1 VIDLLVAGGGPAGL
15 ATAIHA
21 ARAGLEVVVAE
32 PRPGPVD
39 KACGEGLMPSAVRSL
54 AALGVGVAGHP
65 LRGIRYV
72 DGPHRAEARFRA
84 EAGLGVR
91 RTELHAALA
100 ATAAELGVPV
110 LALRA
115 DGVRQDGDGV
125 TAAGISA
132 RYLAAADGLHS
143 PIRRGLRLGAVP
155 APDPRAARYG
165 LRRHFAVRPWTDCVE
180 VHWSGRAEAYVTP
193 LGPQLVGVAVLT
205 GDRGPFAR
213 QLAAFPRLLD
223 RLPAEAVTPVRGAGP
238 MRQRVRTRVAGRVL
252 LVGDAAGYVD
262 ALTGEGIAIA
272 LASAAQLVR
281 CVLADRPQ
289 DYERA
294 WRRVSRDYRLLTGS
308 LLWLRGRPW
317 CARRIVPTAAR
328 CPALFA
334 AAVNRLS

>member
-1 VIDLLVAGGGPAGL
+1 MIDLLVAGGGPAGL

-54 AALGVGVAGHP
+54 AALGVALPGQP
-65 LRGIRYV
+65 LHGIRYM
-72 DGPHRAEARFRA
+72 DERHRAEARFRT
-84 EAGLGVR
+84 GHGRGVR

-100 ATAAELGVPV
+100 ATAAGLGVSV
-110 LALRA
+110 LPLRV
-115 DGVRQDGDGV
+115 DGVRQDGASV
-125 TAAGISA
+125 TAAGITA

-143 PIRRGLRLGAVP
+143 PIRRALRLAA
-155 APDPRAARYG
+155 APDPRPARYG
-165 LRRHFAVRPWTDCVE
+165 LRRHFAVPPWSDCVE
-180 VHWSGRAEAYVTP
+180 VHWSARAEAYVTP

-205 GDRGPFAR
+205 GERAPFAG
-213 QLAAFPRLLD
+213 QLSAFPRLLE
-223 RLPAEAVTPVRGAGP
+223 RLTAGAVTPVRGAGP

-272 LASAAQLVR
+272 LATAEQLVR
-281 CVLADRPQ
+281 CVVAGRPQ
-289 DYERA
+289 DYDRA
-294 WRRVSRDYRLLTGS
+294 WCRASRDHRLLTGT

-317 CARRIVPTAAR
+317 SARRIVPAASR